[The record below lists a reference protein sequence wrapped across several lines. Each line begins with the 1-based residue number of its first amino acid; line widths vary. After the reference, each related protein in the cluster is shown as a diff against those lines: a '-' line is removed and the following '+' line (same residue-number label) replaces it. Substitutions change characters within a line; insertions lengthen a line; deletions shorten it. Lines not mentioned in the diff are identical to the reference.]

1 MLFIDDRF
9 DKSQKYNHVQVQFYL
24 LLLYI
29 ELFNSFLIGRKRTVN
44 FRSQSPSRHN
54 CRLYNNHVRR
64 TLKVTGYHVK
74 FACFVLLPV
83 SEKQEY
89 DHFFFRLMC
98 NKTIIRFGFCDI
110 QNNPYLEIDYSGYH
124 KNRI

>member
-44 FRSQSPSRHN
+44 FRSQIPSRHN

-89 DHFFFRLMC
+89 DHFFFSF
-98 NKTIIRFGFCDI
+98 NV
-110 QNNPYLEIDYSGYH
+110 
-124 KNRI
+124 